1 MHVRR
6 VGNNYMKNFF
16 ADGNLFFSLLEH
28 KRPLSLVC
36 KIQTMS
42 GSPASS
48 WPPVLENVSAQTS
61 SWLVPR
67 YSAHPLGSGC
77 DRFCS
82 ALCRS
87 SRCDALPGGSR
98 LLSVPGD
105 SGADSYTSQSKR
117 GALPGTYTHVKK
129 APGFIRLSP
138 LHSAISRFCV
148 YGHWNGYAGAI
159 SNAKYH
165 QVTQNLFSQIL
176 IFLFWNQNCLRI
188 QELQKNHRSYSS
200 AASK

>member
-6 VGNNYMKNFF
+6 VGNNYMKKFF
-16 ADGNLFFSLLEH
+16 CRRKSGFFLFWNTNALFHLFAKF
-28 KRPLSLVC
+28 KRCPDRLHHHGLR
-36 KIQTMS
+36 
-42 GSPASS
+42 S
-48 WPPVLENVSAQTS
+48 WKTFRLKQAHGF
-61 SWLVPR
+61 VPR

-129 APGFIRLSP
+129 APGFIRLS
-138 LHSAISRFCV
+138 LCTR
-148 YGHWNGYAGAI
+148 
-159 SNAKYH
+159 
-165 QVTQNLFSQIL
+165 
-176 IFLFWNQNCLRI
+176 R
-188 QELQKNHRSYSS
+188 S
-200 AASK
+200 AASASTDTGTDMPALSRMQNITRSLKICFPRF

>member
-6 VGNNYMKNFF
+6 VGNSYMTNFF
-16 ADGNLFFSLLEH
+16 AGGNLFFTLLEH

-42 GSPASS
+42 GLHHHGLRS
-48 WPPVLENVSAQTS
+48 WKTFRLEQAHGF
-61 SWLVPR
+61 VPR
-67 YSAHPLGSGC
+67 CSAHPLGSGC

-98 LLSVPGD
+98 LLSVPGN
-105 SGADSYTSQSKR
+105 SGADSYTSQSER

-129 APGFIRLSP
+129 APGFIRLS
-138 LHSAISRFCV
+138 LCTR
-148 YGHWNGYAGAI
+148 
-159 SNAKYH
+159 
-165 QVTQNLFSQIL
+165 
-176 IFLFWNQNCLRI
+176 R
-188 QELQKNHRSYSS
+188 S
-200 AASK
+200 AASASADTGTDMPALSRMQNITTSL